1 MLHTYV
7 LQNKSKNIFKM
18 FELFLIMSRM
28 CIVQIDLRLPHIL
41 LLLINIV
48 QMHCLTKHDQVVS
61 YIPLHFDEI
70 QHSFYLAIFD
80 LLGL

>member
-1 MLHTYV
+1 MFN
-7 LQNKSKNIFKM
+7 QNKGKNLFKT

-28 CIVQIDLRLPHIL
+28 CIVQIDLSLPHIL
-41 LLLINIV
+41 LLLIDIV
-48 QMHCLTKHDQVVS
+48 QMHCLTKHDHCI

-80 LLGL
+80 QLGL